1 MNNSNNAYRSQVK
14 NNCENTL
21 SELSLSMSEFFPVEI
36 IEKIFYDNFD
46 NREELLTG
54 LKYCFAKKL
63 LDSKTYTSFLTA
75 AEINNKFINLLVLAK
90 NRGGDKIDDFAWHE
104 LTQVA
109 DFRLPNLFSCLNM
122 CNVRSIISVICIQAR
137 HKRLKSDPFSEKLY
151 QLLLNLITKVS
162 PPYDNIEINSFLRE
176 AAFDERL
183 YELIYDYM
191 VSSDIKVCKRSVST
205 AMRASNIVKGTAQK
219 IVIHADKNDL
229 LEGINL
235 LKKRHLDS
243 DNQQHFLNLDSV
255 LKKRAAPP
263 YSFYNI
269 HTNKG
274 KTISNVIERHC
285 SGDKKLLALLENLK
299 ALAKDDPGPHLEMT
313 QRVVRKL
320 TQQGLLQPRNQ
331 D

>member
-54 LKYCFAKKL
+54 LKYCFARKL
-63 LDSKTYTSFLTA
+63 LDSKSYTSFLTA

-104 LTQVA
+104 LNQVA

-137 HKRLKSDPFSEKLY
+137 RKRLKSDPFSEKLY

-263 YSFYNI
+263 LQLLQ
-269 HTNKG
+269 HTHQQG
-274 KTISNVIERHC
+274 KNHQQC
-285 SGDKKLLALLENLK
+285 HKK
-299 ALAKDDPGPHLEMT
+299 AL
-313 QRVVRKL
+313 
-320 TQQGLLQPRNQ
+320 
-331 D
+331 